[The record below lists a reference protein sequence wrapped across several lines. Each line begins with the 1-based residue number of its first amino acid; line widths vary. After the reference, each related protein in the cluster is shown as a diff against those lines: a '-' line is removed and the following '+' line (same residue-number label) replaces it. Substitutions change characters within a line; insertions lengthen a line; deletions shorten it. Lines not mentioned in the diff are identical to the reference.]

1 VNTAAPRT
9 EVRALP
15 PRTDPE
21 ASPRVIVG
29 RARHGLYRRLL
40 AAASYL
46 PLETGY
52 AVARAL
58 GRARFRL
65 LRGSLRVNQQVV
77 RTLDATPDE
86 VEVWARRASEL
97 RASSELET
105 FLLRRAGSRTLRR
118 MVRIEGLEH
127 LEAALAGG
135 KGAILYSG
143 HIRSTGVF
151 YAALGRLG
159 HPPSMVG
166 YPPGRWFLP
175 EDRRFLQRRAEV
187 LVDRFHCRYIYMR
200 SEFGVAVKAAN
211 VLRENGIVVM
221 LLDKPQRNTAVEV
234 NWFGERTHF
243 SGGPAFVAR
252 ETRAPLLDFYVY
264 RGDEWLPQVAELGP
278 PHSVSGDLDEAVQE
292 CASRLEAQVRRHPA
306 QWAFFSSHEGS
317 DVMDAADTRAPA

>member
-1 VNTAAPRT
+1 VSTVAPRT
-9 EVRALP
+9 ETRPL
-15 PRTDPE
+15 RSGPE
-21 ASPRVIVG
+21 AEATSLSIG
-29 RARHGLYRRLL
+29 RARHGLYRGVL

-46 PLETGY
+46 PLQAGY

-65 LRGSLRVNQQVV
+65 LRGSLRVNPQVV
-77 RTLDATPDE
+77 STLEATPE
-86 VEVWARRASEL
+86 QVEQWAGRASEL
-97 RASSELET
+97 RASGELEAL
-105 FLLRRAGSRTLRR
+105 LLRRAGSRTLQR
-118 MVRIEGLEH
+118 MVQIEGLEH
-127 LEAALAGG
+127 LEAALAAG

-143 HIRSTGVF
+143 HIRSTAVF

-166 YPPGRWFLP
+166 YPPGKWFLP
-175 EDRRFLQRRAEV
+175 EDRRFLERRADV

-200 SEFGVAVKAAN
+200 SDFGVAVKAAH
-211 VLRENGIVVM
+211 VLRDNGVVVM

-234 NWFGERTHF
+234 DWFGERTQF

-252 ETRAPLLDFYVY
+252 ETGAAMVDFYVY

-278 PHSVSGDLDEAVQE
+278 PHSVSGELDEAVQE

-306 QWAFFSSHEGS
+306 QWAFFSSHAGS
-317 DVMDAADTRAPA
+317 DVMDAADARAPA